1 LPSMVYYT
9 KRYHSPRQVREDLFI
24 GLSQAIVPYELK
36 RRATPAQWARFVLG
50 EVRHVPSTV
59 RRVRASLDIADEM
72 VAAGPEIPE
81 LGDEPVLHRD

>member
-1 LPSMVYYT
+1 MVYYT
-9 KRYHSPRQVREDLFI
+9 KRYHSSRQVREDLLI